1 MSLALESCSKSPS
14 LSGGVAVGVSTMG
27 VLVLLPLGGILRL
40 VIGAVSSLPAGLE
53 LLAEDNIVSLYYSV
67 LTQQGLN
74 KSY

>member
-27 VLVLLPLGGILRL
+27 VLVSLPLRGVLGL
-40 VIGAVSSLPAGLE
+40 VIRAVGGLPVGLE
-53 LLAEDNIVSLYYSV
+53 LPAEDNIVSSYYLV